1 MATDSSHSKI
11 FDRQEQVRIK
21 KLALLRE
28 ASRIFNERGFG
39 SSSLDDIAGQLNLT
53 KAALYYYFKSKQ
65 DILFECYLMSFAIA
79 DDALDYA
86 TLHGKTGREKLEIY
100 VRRYMEAGLNE
111 LSPTI
116 NLRESE
122 ALDQK
127 LRTKINERRLQF
139 RARLRTVIVEGIAD
153 GSIAECDPALMVSCI
168 AGIISWLFRVYNQ
181 NGKLS
186 PTEMADATVTLLA
199 NGFVPRD
206 VKPKKRGGS
215 SS

>member
-1 MATDSSHSKI
+1 MATAPVRSKI
-11 FDRQEQVRIK
+11 FDRQEQIRIK

-39 SSSLDDIAGQLNLT
+39 SSSLDEIAGQLNLT

-65 DILFECYLMSFAIA
+65 EILFECYLMSFAIA
-79 DDALDYA
+79 DEAIDYA
-86 TLHGKTGREKLEIY
+86 TNRGSTGRQQLEIY

-122 ALDQK
+122 ALDQ
-127 LRTKINERRLQF
+127 RFRNKINDRRIQV
-139 RARLRTVIVEGIAD
+139 RGRLRDIITRGIAD
-153 GSIAECDPALMVSCI
+153 GSIAKCDPALMVSCM
-168 AGIISWLFRVYNQ
+168 AGIISWLFRVYDQ
-181 NGKLS
+181 DGKLS

-206 VKPKKRGGS
+206 VRPKKRNRS
-215 SS
+215 